1 MADKETKG
9 ADAQAQGEQSNAPQF
24 AIERIYLKDLSL
36 EAPRGPE
43 AFKNWQPAV
52 NLDINTKQTT
62 LQEGVH
68 EVVLTLTVSVK
79 EKDSEAIYFLIEI
92 QQAGVFR
99 TANIP
104 ANDLR
109 KVLASV
115 APTTLFP
122 YARESVDSLATK
134 AGFPP
139 LRLAPIN
146 FDALLQQAMK
156 QQGAGGVPP
165 QETIQ

>member
-1 MADKETKG
+1 MADEETTAAG
-9 ADAQAQGEQSNAPQF
+9 AEAQGEQSKAPQF

-43 AFKNWQPAV
+43 AFKTWQPAV

-62 LQEGVH
+62 LQDGVH
-68 EVVLTLTVSVK
+68 EVVLTLTVNVK

-92 QQAGVFR
+92 QQAGIFR

-104 ANDLR
+104 AAELR
-109 KVLASV
+109 KALASV
-115 APTTLFP
+115 APSTLFP

-146 FDALLQQAMK
+146 FDALLQQAIK
-156 QQGAGGVPP
+156 QQGEAGVPP